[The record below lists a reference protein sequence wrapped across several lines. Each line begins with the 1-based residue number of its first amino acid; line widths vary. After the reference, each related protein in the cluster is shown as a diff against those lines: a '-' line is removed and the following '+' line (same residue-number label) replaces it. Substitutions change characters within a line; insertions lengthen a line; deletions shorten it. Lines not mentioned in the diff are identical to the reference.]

1 MINWQEKAFED
12 WLCSDDE
19 TGTWR
24 IRAAM
29 RGIDQSVA
37 VGYITRQVDIGI
49 GRIDVLALS
58 THGIS
63 VLELKAHEANGE
75 DLTQL
80 LEYCQWISE
89 RLTQHTELPIPARDF
104 IRPYLVAPCFTDRV
118 KSAAQWCDARV
129 VQVSVSWS
137 LQLDWSD
144 RATDDASEREPKRID
159 TLLGQ
164 VTDQFI
170 DEYGQRDIPIPEVA
184 QNGEAQ
190 EPGRGLLDEPD
201 NETVPVALQ
210 GAIGGANNED
220 S

>member
-1 MINWQEKAFED
+1 M
-12 WLCSDDE
+12 
-19 TGTWR
+19 
-24 IRAAM
+24 
-29 RGIDQSVA
+29 
-37 VGYITRQVDIGI
+37 
-49 GRIDVLALS
+49 
-58 THGIS
+58 
-63 VLELKAHEANGE
+63 
-75 DLTQL
+75 
-80 LEYCQWISE
+80 
-89 RLTQHTELPIPARDF
+89 
-104 IRPYLVAPCFTDRV
+104 